1 MELYI
6 KLIDVILPV
15 FFVIGIGYYLG
26 KKDPNF
32 NTDFITTLAGN
43 VGTPAMIFYTITSTG
58 VTLETFIEYF
68 TYALIIIG
76 GFALVGLIV
85 LVLMKKDFVSE
96 LPPLILPNTGNMG
109 IPICLFAYGTE
120 GLGIASAIASVIILL
135 HFTLGVLLAKKSF
148 SMKILITNMPIY
160 GIIAAVIVL
169 YYDWDVPG
177 FVVNTTF
184 LLTYATIFLVLM
196 SLGIALTKLKVVSW
210 LNASI
215 LSGVRIIIGPIIGFV
230 LIKYLN
236 LTGLAAGVLL
246 IQSAMPSAI
255 LTYLVGSMYSEK
267 REVDSI
273 ASVIVTS
280 TLMSFITITIVVY
293 LSLKY
298 FQ

>member
-26 KKDPNF
+26 KKEPNF

-68 TYALIIIG
+68 VYALIIIG
-76 GFALVGLIV
+76 GFAAIGIIV
-85 LVLMKKDFVSE
+85 LALMKKDVVSE

-135 HFTLGVLLAKKSF
+135 HFNLGVLLAKKSF
-148 SMKILITNMPIY
+148 SLKILITNMPIY

-169 YYDWDVPG
+169 YFDWEVPG

-196 SLGIALTKLKVVSW
+196 SLGIALTKIKVVSC
-210 LNASI
+210 LNASV
-215 LSGVRIIIGPIIGFV
+215 LSFIRIVIGPVIGFS

-236 LTGLAAGVLL
+236 LSGLAAGVLL

-267 REVDSI
+267 RVVDSI

-280 TLMSFITITIVVY
+280 TLMSFLTIPIVVY
-293 LSLKY
+293 ISLKY

>member
-76 GFALVGLIV
+76 GFAAVGLIV
-85 LVLMKKDFVSE
+85 LALMKKDVVSE

-120 GLGIASAIASVIILL
+120 GLGVASAIASVIILL

-148 SMKILITNMPIY
+148 SLKILITNMPIY

-169 YYDWDVPG
+169 YYDWEVPG

-215 LSGVRIIIGPIIGFV
+215 LSGVRIIIGPIIGFG

-267 REVDSI
+267 RVVDSI

-280 TLMSFITITIVVY
+280 TVMSFITIPIVVY